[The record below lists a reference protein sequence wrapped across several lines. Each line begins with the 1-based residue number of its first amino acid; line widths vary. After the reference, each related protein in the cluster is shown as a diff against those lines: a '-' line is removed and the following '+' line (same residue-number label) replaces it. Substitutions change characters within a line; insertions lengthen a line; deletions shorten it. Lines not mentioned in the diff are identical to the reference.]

1 MLYAAEQR
9 YQHGPATSC
18 VDELETLTLGYERMT
33 ALFMVLAAGMV
44 ASALLLVVESVT
56 ANAFMRKGQQR

>member
-1 MLYAAEQR
+1 M
-9 YQHGPATSC
+9 
-18 VDELETLTLGYERMT
+18 DELETLTLGYERMT
-33 ALFMVLAAGMV
+33 ALFLVLTAGMV